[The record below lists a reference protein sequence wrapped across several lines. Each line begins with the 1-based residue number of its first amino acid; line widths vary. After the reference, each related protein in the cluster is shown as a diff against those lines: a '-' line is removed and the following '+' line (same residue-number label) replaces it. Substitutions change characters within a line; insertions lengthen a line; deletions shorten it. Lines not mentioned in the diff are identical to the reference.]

1 MNPDDATTPRRPST
15 GTDADTSSD
24 YSYDLAHE
32 VPDAVLAPAEGRPGQ
47 ARSQPQGPAVD
58 PDGDYSYDLAHEVE
72 QPGTPPVS
80 PS

>member
-1 MNPDDATTPRRPST
+1 MNPDDATTPRPST
-15 GTDADTSSD
+15 GTDAEGSND

-32 VPDAVLAPAEGRPGQ
+32 VPEAVRAPAEGRADH
-47 ARSQPQGPAVD
+47 ARSHSQGPAVD

-72 QPGTPPVS
+72 QPQPPPVS